1 MNAYTMSDDLDDLTK
16 MEESF
21 LDII

>member
-1 MNAYTMSDDLDDLTK
+1 MSDDLDDLTK